1 MNSFLLG
8 SLDIAA
14 FLLCATFLAYVLM
27 IVLALMRH
35 EKGPP
40 GDPDQF
46 DWHFFI
52 PCLNEEGVIEATVA
66 DLFRKVP
73 TAHLWCIDDGSTD
86 GTALILG
93 RLARRSPRVHVVTR
107 QLPDAQNG
115 KGPALNAAWRALAA
129 FVAPGTDLSR
139 IIVGVIDADGILD
152 PDCPKVITGPGF
164 FGNPKVGAVQILVRV
179 LNYTPVGS
187 TKKEQVLMRMQ
198 DLEFTTI
205 IAGMQM
211 LRRHVGSTSM
221 GGNGQFT
228 RMSALHAV
236 SEEYDAPWANA
247 LLEDFEL
254 GLRILLTGGLTEY
267 CHDTWVAQQG
277 LPTVR
282 RLMRQRS
289 RWAQGLMQ
297 CFRYFW
303 PVMRSRDIST
313 PAAMEIGYF
322 LLLPWA
328 QLIGILVY
336 TASFGVL
343 IYYAFT
349 TVGGLASWFGAG
361 AWGIIP
367 LFLLFGLGPLMVWGP
382 IYRRTFA
389 RNLRFREGAFLG
401 FLNWPYIYVHHAST
415 IWAFSRM
422 LRSRHDWKKTERS
435 DIRRRKPIRP
445 TPETATP
452 ALAQAA
458 APVPAR
464 RTAPLPRPPVARPAG
479 APTAVT
485 RPVAVVTAPAEPA
498 PREPAAVPSA
508 PTQPEERELVAVM
521 AAPAQPEERE
531 LVAVMAAPAQPSEP
545 EPAGSGVRPG
555 MELVVAPMPALVK
568 VPQASGERRDLRVRA
583 RVRAAAGGPEAHVV
597 GARVRAARQPPD

>member
-1 MNSFLLG
+1 
-8 SLDIAA
+8 
-14 FLLCATFLAYVLM
+14 
-27 IVLALMRH
+27 
-35 EKGPP
+35 
-40 GDPDQF
+40 
-46 DWHFFI
+46 
-52 PCLNEEGVIEATVA
+52 
-66 DLFRKVP
+66 
-73 TAHLWCIDDGSTD
+73 
-86 GTALILG
+86 
-93 RLARRSPRVHVVTR
+93 VVTR

-115 KGPALNAAWRALAA
+115 KGPALNAAWRALAD
-129 FVAPGTDLSR
+129 FVPAGTDLGR
-139 IIVGVIDADGILD
+139 IIVGVVDADGILD

-164 FGNPKVGAVQILVRV
+164 FGNPRVGAVQILVRV

-228 RMSALHAV
+228 RMSALQKV
-236 SEEYDAPWANA
+236 SEQYGAPWAKA

-343 IYYAFT
+343 AYYAFT
-349 TVGGLASWFGAG
+349 TVGGLTKWLGAG

-367 LFLLFGLGPLMVWGP
+367 LFIMFGIGPLMIWGP
-382 IYRRTFA
+382 IYRRTVA
-389 RNLRFREGAFLG
+389 RDLRFRDGAYLG

-415 IWAFSRM
+415 IWALGRM
-422 LRSRHDWKKTERS
+422 LRSRHDWQKTERA

-445 TPETATP
+445 TPETAIRATVQAATAPAAGGRPMPPPRRPAAQPAPARPAQP
-452 ALAQAA
+452 ALPEPVVAA
-458 APVPAR
+458 APR
-464 RTAPLPRPPVARPAG
+464 
-479 APTAVT
+479 
-485 RPVAVVTAPAEPA
+485 PAEPPVPEPVAASARTEPASPVEVAA
-498 PREPAAVPSA
+498 PELVMAAVASPAPAPEPAA
-508 PTQPEERELVAVM
+508 T
-521 AAPAQPEERE
+521 
-531 LVAVMAAPAQPSEP
+531 
-545 EPAGSGVRPG
+545 GVRPG
-555 MELVVAPMPALVK
+555 MELVVAPMPRLPK
-568 VPQASGERRDLRVRA
+568 VPKVPSVAGGRRELRARGRLRV
-583 RVRAAAGGPEAHVV
+583 AAGRPEAHVV
-597 GARVRAARQPPD
+597 GARVRAARQPTD